1 MDLEALHHASK
12 LLMQHFYRGLR
23 SKAQPAEL
31 RRAADLLAEARAKY
45 GGKARTLPADQFNV
59 GDELS
64 KLACKTTHPDAL
76 ALVPTSPW
84 PQIVAAVEERLQDA
98 GDRNEGD
105 GPA

>member
-12 LLMQHFYRGLR
+12 LLMQHLYRGLR

-31 RRAADLLAEARAKY
+31 RRAADLLAA
-45 GGKARTLPADQFNV
+45 ARTEFGGQARTFAAENFNL

-76 ALVPTSPW
+76 ALVPVSPW
-84 PQIVAAVEERLQDA
+84 HQIVAALEERLQETA
-98 GDRNEGD
+98 GDRTPGD
-105 GPA
+105 DP